1 MVRLIVVAVAL
12 VASSM
17 LLGAGLYDSVVL
29 APNFHGAP
37 VSLEH
42 GRGFFHVTNPG
53 TLFRVLSPFVQLS
66 LLLALIVTW
75 KPAGPTRW
83 YLAAALLLAV
93 TGDIITFTFHYPRNV
108 ILFQSPLTNSSAD
121 FERTA
126 SEWAAGNRSHRGRLD
141 RRHPHGDFLS
151 SGSTADRAAC
161 VSDATGPRS
170 LNQN

>member
-12 VASSM
+12 VACAM
-17 LLGAGLYDSVVL
+17 LLGASVYDSVVL

-66 LLLALIVTW
+66 LFLALIVTW
-75 KPAGPTRW
+75 KPASATRW

-93 TGDIITFTFHYPRNV
+93 MGDIITFKFHYPRNV
-108 ILFQSPLTNSSAD
+108 ILFQSPLTNSAAV

-126 SEWAAGNRSHRGRLD
+126 SEWAAGNYVRIAVV
-141 RRHPHGDFLS
+141 
-151 SGSTADRAAC
+151 STAVLLTVISLVRVARQTTQAA
-161 VSDATGPRS
+161 V
-170 LNQN
+170 

>member
-1 MVRLIVVAVAL
+1 M
-12 VASSM
+12 
-17 LLGAGLYDSVVL
+17 
-29 APNFHGAP
+29 
-37 VSLEH
+37 
-42 GRGFFHVTNPG
+42 TNPG

-126 SEWAAGNRSHRGRLD
+126 SEWAAGNYVRIAVVLTAVILTVISLVRVARQTVQPAFLTRQVRG
-141 RRHPHGDFLS
+141 
-151 SGSTADRAAC
+151 
-161 VSDATGPRS
+161 V
-170 LNQN
+170 